1 MTNYHITVA
10 VDGPAAAGK
19 STIAK
24 RIAETLGF
32 TYIDTGAM
40 YRAFTYYVISKGID
54 PEDEAAS
61 VKVIDEVV
69 IDLLP
74 DGTVLLND
82 QDVTK
87 VIREHLVSQN
97 VSYIASYKDIR
108 LALVEQQRRLANNK
122 SVVMDGRDIGTYVLP
137 NADVKIFLVANVHE
151 RAIRR
156 HEENMEKGI
165 PSVLKEI
172 EKDLIRRDQIDSGRN
187 FAPLKQADDAYYL
200 DSSDLTI
207 EEVVKVALEVIAHKT
222 GIKAH
227 K

>member
-87 VIREHLVSQN
+87 IIREHLVSQN

-151 RAIRR
+151 RAVRR

-165 PSVLKEI
+165 PSVLEEI

>member
-165 PSVLKEI
+165 PSVLEEI
-172 EKDLIRRDQIDSGRN
+172 EKDLMRRDQIDSGRN

>member
-61 VKVIDEVV
+61 VQVIDEVV

-165 PSVLKEI
+165 PSVLEEI
-172 EKDLIRRDQIDSGRN
+172 EKDLMRRDQIDSGRN

>member
-151 RAIRR
+151 RAVRR

-165 PSVLKEI
+165 PSVLEEI

>member
-165 PSVLKEI
+165 PSVLEEI